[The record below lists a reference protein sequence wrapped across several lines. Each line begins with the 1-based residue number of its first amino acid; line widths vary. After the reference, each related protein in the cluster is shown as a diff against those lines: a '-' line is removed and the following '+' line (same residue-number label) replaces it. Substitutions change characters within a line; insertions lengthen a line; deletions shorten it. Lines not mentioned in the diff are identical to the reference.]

1 MTYDEFEEVVY
12 NQLVEWQ
19 KAEGWYFSMRLRPSK
34 GAETDR
40 FIGTRNYSYFGTTF
54 WKIKSGYPGSAN
66 DPIDVWFVKKQDG
79 LEYKI
84 ELKQTRQPDD
94 RQNELVLEL
103 NDSLSESD
111 GALWERAKTNSSERK
126 IASTVIKGRE
136 KRYTSTDE
144 LLLDLYADLQ
154 LFIPRVDAVIKQIK
168 SKNSDFEADR
178 LGPEDTKKFEKSY
191 TLRQSKF
198 STERPGL
205 ESAPGA
211 LTTAQWEKFLN
222 DKGVFH
228 SYDLSIINA
237 FYHSP
242 GYQNTTWAVDGMIRG
257 VAADDSQTIR
267 VNGAVSRL
275 AQRIEQSLNAP
286 FEYII
291 RKDGTTCYWSMLFN
305 GEQKGKYY
313 EWEMVPNLVTAYES
327 YGPAAS
333 PPTPVLKNHVSMP
346 SHPLNQI
353 LYGPPGTGKTYAT
366 IEMAV
371 RIANP
376 DFTGFGDR
384 QALHQEFRRLKEVR
398 RIAFTTFHQSLSY
411 EDFVEG
417 LKPIINK
424 DPEEEA
430 GEIKYEIKRG
440 IFRDATT
447 TAIYSAVEVSEAE
460 EEKTALNFA
469 EKYDAFVKMAQ
480 VSLAEEEPV
489 ELKTWKGKKVYVR
502 ELSEKKSMWI
512 YHGKDGETKHT
523 VSRQRLIKLNNK
535 IKEKGEISNINKFIP
550 EAIGGAN
557 YSAYFAAW
565 KAVQDFVP
573 PVETAQKEEDS
584 SIDEKADIISELD
597 LNELD
602 FDAVPAHVL
611 IIDEINRGNVS
622 AILGELI
629 TLLEPDKRLGAKE
642 ELKVTLPYSRE
653 EFGVPPNLYI
663 IGTMNTADRSVE
675 ALDAALRRRFTFR
688 EVGPDPEVIARAH
701 PTSGRIKVGELEVY
715 MAELLAMI
723 NRRIKALKDADHL
736 LGHSYF
742 LRVNDWKDLASA
754 FNDRIIPLLREYFF
768 AHYGQMQLVVGKG
781 FCAVEPTETTDF
793 ATADDE
799 VDDYAGEYKSYRFP
813 APETEVELEAALRQ
827 LGLS

>member
-1 MTYDEFEEVVY
+1 
-12 NQLVEWQ
+12 
-19 KAEGWYFSMRLRPSK
+19 MRLKPSK

-84 ELKQTRQPDD
+84 ELKQTRQPGD

-144 LLLDLYADLQ
+144 LLLDLYSDLQ
-154 LFIPRVDAVIKQIK
+154 LFIPRVDAVIEQIK
-168 SKNSDFEADR
+168 SQNPDFEADR
-178 LGPEDTKKFEKSY
+178 LSSEDTKKFEESY
-191 TLRQSKF
+191 ALRQAKY
-198 STERPGL
+198 STERSGL
-205 ESAPGA
+205 ESAPGG
-211 LTTAQWEKFLN
+211 LTVAQWEKFLE
-222 DKGVFH
+222 DEKVFQP
-228 SYDLSIINA
+228 YDLSIVNA

-242 GYQNTTWAVDGMIRG
+242 GHQNTTWAVDGMIRG
-257 VAADDSQTIR
+257 VQPDDSHTVR

-275 AQRIEQSLNAP
+275 AQRIAP
-286 FEYII
+286 LLDTPFDYIT
-291 RKDGTTCYWSMLFN
+291 RKDGSTCYWSMLFN
-305 GEQKGKYY
+305 GEQKDKYY
-313 EWEMVPNLVTAYES
+313 EWELVPNLVSAYEAF
-327 YGPAAS
+327 GPETK
-333 PPTPVLKNHVSMP
+333 PQTPVIDKTNIMSDQ
-346 SHPLNQI
+346 PLNQI

-366 IEMAV
+366 IEQAV

-376 DFTGFGDR
+376 DFYEFDDR
-384 QALHQEFRRLKEVR
+384 EILHAEFRRLKEQG

-417 LKPIINK
+417 LKPKINK

-440 IFRDATT
+440 IFRDAAT

-460 EEKTALNFA
+460 EKRTALNFA

-480 VSLAEEEPV
+480 MRLAEEEPV
-489 ELKTWKGKKVYVR
+489 ELRTWKGKKVYVR

-512 YHGKDGETKHT
+512 YHGEDGETKHT

-557 YSAYFAAW
+557 YSAYYAAW

-573 PVETAQKEEDS
+573 PTETAQKEEDS
-584 SIDEKADIISELD
+584 SVDEKADIISELD
-597 LNELD
+597 LSELD
-602 FDAVPAHVL
+602 FGAASNHVL

-642 ELKVTLPYSRE
+642 ELKVTLPYSRD

-715 MAELLAMI
+715 MADLLAII

-754 FNDRIIPLLREYFF
+754 FNDRIIPLLLEYFF
-768 AHYGQMQLVVGKG
+768 ANYGQLQLVVGKG
-781 FCAVEPTETTDF
+781 FCAVEATETTDF

-799 VDDYAGEYKSYRFP
+799 VDDYAGDYKSYRFP
-813 APETEVELEAALRQ
+813 APETETELEAALRQ